1 MRSVLA
7 TESYKNRALFEKDTF
22 RKGDR
27 NGATYPQINEVFV
40 GKRTLQKQGSFHKAA
55 FRKRQQRC
63 ARQIPNECVLCV
75 KRAYKNRY
83 LSQKD
88 TFRKGNKDARDKSLM
103 NVFSWSKEPIKTE
116 IFLKKTL
123 FEKATKMRA
132 TLPQSIVSFSLIM
145 RSLLAKDPYNNR
157 AAMSSFGVATI
168 GRLLKIVGLFWRISS
183 LS

>member
-1 MRSVLA
+1 MRSLLA
-7 TESYKNRALFEKDTF
+7 KEPYKSRALFTRLRFE
-22 RKGDR
+22 
-27 NGATYPQINEVFV
+27 
-40 GKRTLQKQGSFHKAA
+40 
-55 FRKRQQRC
+55 
-63 ARQIPNECVLCV
+63 
-75 KRAYKNRY
+75 
-83 LSQKD
+83 
-88 TFRKGNKDARDKSLM
+88 KGNKDARDKSLM